1 MSFISLSASFWG
13 LAEVLDNE
21 SGSLFALSV
30 GSLRRRHP
38 LIASGC
44 LSEDVCSVAL
54 PSGILQA
61 AACPGNWGTLH
72 FSTCLWDVNMWAWS
86 RSDQEKPL
94 MKGWWL
100 ISLSSKE
107 SLQAEYR
114 LSLLPLSTIYN
125 HVPLSHAPPA
135 ERGGRTTLSSLLWRL
150 ILSWKGLTCGLQVY
164 CYSTER
170 LPACSMHLA

>member
-1 MSFISLSASFWG
+1 MSFIFLSASFWG

-21 SGSLFALSV
+21 SVSLFALSV

-61 AACPGNWGTLH
+61 AAWPGNWGSLH
-72 FSTCLWDVNMWAWS
+72 FSTCLWVVNMWAWS
-86 RSDQEKPL
+86 RSGQEKPL

-100 ISLSSKE
+100 IGLPSKE
-107 SLQAEYR
+107 FLQAEYR
-114 LSLLPLSTIYN
+114 LWAFCPQASFTTTCPCPLL
-125 HVPLSHAPPA
+125 
-135 ERGGRTTLSSLLWRL
+135 
-150 ILSWKGLTCGLQVY
+150 LQLNLEDSQY
-164 CYSTER
+164 FLH
-170 LPACSMHLA
+170 LPEG